1 MKSADAMAV
10 FEQQRSTGGRL
21 PEGWNSAKL
30 PQVASINM
38 GQSPPGSSYN
48 EEQRGLPFFQG
59 KADFGERYPT
69 VRVWCTD
76 PKKVAQAGD
85 VLMSVRA
92 PIGPTNVAADICSIG
107 RGLAAISPLGGVPT
121 DFVLYGLRLLEP
133 ELALRG
139 TGSTFTAINKND
151 LHEIFFNV
159 PPLAEQQR
167 IVAQLERLLARVDAA
182 RERLAK
188 LPALL
193 KRFRQAVLAAAC
205 SGRLTAEWREQH
217 PAAGTVVDLLDAVRA
232 ERKKDYETQ
241 CCIAKAMGAGQPKR
255 PMNLGPVP
263 WDLPQPLQ
271 LPEIPENWAWVSL
284 GDVATHV
291 QYGTSTKADRSSN
304 NGVAVLRMGNIQVGE
319 IDFSDLKYIR
329 RDTEDVRTYRLS
341 KGDILFNRTNSPEL
355 VGKTAVF
362 DSDREAIFA
371 SYIIRLR
378 PDERLVA
385 SAIVTNWMNSDW
397 GRWWA
402 RTVRTDGVS
411 QSNINSTKLVSMPL
425 PLPPVAEQHEIVRRV
440 DALFRLAAAIERR
453 AATAKAHTDKLTQAI
468 LAKAFRGEL
477 VPTEAEL
484 ARREGRP
491 YESAVELLARIQAER
506 PASPA
511 RRLQRRRRSEKPNV
525 SSTTPRGAP

>member
-1 MKSADAMAV
+1 MAV

-205 SGRLTAEWREQH
+205 SGRLTEDWRVGRLQEETVASLLERISGHRAITEVRSDEDPVAPPETPDEWTWSRCEYLC
-217 PAAGTVVDLLDAVRA
+217 DKDRA
-232 ERKKDYETQ
+232 ITYGVIK
-241 CCIAKAMGAGQPKR
+241 
-255 PMNLGPVP
+255 LGSPVP
-263 WDLPQPLQ
+263 DGVPTLRSSDVRWLHIDNSRVKRIA
-271 LPEIPENWAWVSL
+271 PEIASDYGRTFLRGGEVLVTVRGTLGGVGVVPKDMEGFNISREVAMLPLHPLLNATFFAYAIGTAWSQSWL
-284 GDVATHV
+284 
-291 QYGTSTKADRSSN
+291 SEMKR
-304 NGVAVLRMGNIQVGE
+304 GVAYTGINIG
-319 IDFSDLKYIR
+319 DLKH
-329 RDTEDVRTYRLS
+329 L
-341 KGDILFNRTNSPEL
+341 
-355 VGKTAVF
+355 
-362 DSDREAIFA
+362 
-371 SYIIRLR
+371 
-378 PDERLVA
+378 
-385 SAIVTNWMNSDW
+385 
-397 GRWWA
+397 
-402 RTVRTDGVS
+402 
-411 QSNINSTKLVSMPL
+411 PL
-425 PLPPVAEQHEIVRRV
+425 PVPPVAEQHAIVRRV

-477 VPTEAEL
+477 VPTEAAL

-511 RRLQRRRRSEKPNV
+511 RRPRRRAGSPRRRARQAKPL
-525 SSTTPRGAP
+525 SPISK